1 MMLRGKVA
9 LVTGAARRLGR
20 EISLGLAREGAD
32 VILHSNKSSTEGVAE
47 AIEREGRRTWA
58 IRADLAIP
66 DQVETLAQ
74 EALRSAG
81 HIDILVNNASAFY
94 ATPLENITSEVWEE
108 ILQVN
113 LSSPFLLSLLLGR
126 KMREKARGDGKIIF
140 LGDWSGRRP
149 SRNYL
154 AYCVSKAGVHALTR
168 SLAKALAPEV
178 QVNEV
183 APGPVLLPDEYT
195 IEQIEG
201 VRVATPLE
209 RLGVPDDVV
218 RTVLFL
224 AKPGSYVTGASY
236 VVDGGWL
243 AKGGEGNVIST

>member
-1 MMLRGKVA
+1 MTLSGKVA

-32 VILHSNKSSTEGVAE
+32 VILHSHKSSIYEVAE
-47 AIEREGRRTWA
+47 TIEREGRRTWA

-66 DQVETLAQ
+66 GQVEVLAE
-74 EALRSAG
+74 EALRRAG
-81 HIDILVNNASAFY
+81 QVDILVNNASAFY
-94 ATPLENITSEVWEE
+94 ATPLETLTSAVWEE
-108 ILQVN
+108 MLQVN

-126 KMREKARGDGKIIF
+126 KMRETAKGDGKIIF

-149 SRNYL
+149 SRDYL

-168 SLAKALAPEV
+168 SLAKALAPNV

-183 APGPVLLPDEYT
+183 APGPVLVPEKFT
-195 IEQIEG
+195 PNEIER
-201 VRVATPLE
+201 VRVSTPLQ
-209 RLGVPDDVV
+209 RLGVPGDVV

-224 AKPGSYVTGASY
+224 TKPGSYVTGASY

-243 AKGGEGNVIST
+243 AKVGEGKVIST